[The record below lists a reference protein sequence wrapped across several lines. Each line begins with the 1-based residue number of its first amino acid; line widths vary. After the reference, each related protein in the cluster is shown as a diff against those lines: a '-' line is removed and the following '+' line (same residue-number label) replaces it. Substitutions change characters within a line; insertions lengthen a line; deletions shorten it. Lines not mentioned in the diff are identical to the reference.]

1 MICHRLRT
9 LFVHIP
15 KTAGQSIEQ
24 LFLDA
29 MGLTWQ
35 TRGPLLLTT
44 NLDPALGP
52 PFLAHLFARE
62 YLEKGHLAP
71 IDFDDYLKFTVVRNP
86 WDRAVSEYK
95 YRYAREMSFREYIFE
110 AFPAAEG
117 SNEARHQAA
126 QWEFVHDGA
135 GRPLIERVLRFE
147 SLAAEFAPLAR
158 EIFGTEVTL
167 PRVNISPDG
176 RGYRE
181 FYDDLTRAEIAR
193 RYAADISWLGY
204 SF

>member
-9 LFVHIP
+9 VFVHIP
-15 KTAGQSIEQ
+15 KTGGQSIEQ

-44 NLDPALGP
+44 NKDPDAGP

-62 YLEKGHLAP
+62 YVEKGYLAP
-71 IDFDDYLKFTVVRNP
+71 LDFSDYLKFTVVRNP

-110 AFPAAEG
+110 TSSPASG
-117 SNEARHQAA
+117 SNEERHQAP
-126 QWEFVHDGA
+126 QWAFVHDAA
-135 GRPLIERVLRFE
+135 GGMLVDYVLRFE
-147 SLAAEFAPLAR
+147 NLAAEFASLAR
-158 EIFGTEVTL
+158 KIFGEERTL
-167 PRVNISPDG
+167 PQVNVSTDTRP
-176 RGYRE
+176 YCE
-181 FYDDLTRAEIAR
+181 FYDAQTREAIAR
-193 RYAADISWLGY
+193 RYAIDIEWLGY